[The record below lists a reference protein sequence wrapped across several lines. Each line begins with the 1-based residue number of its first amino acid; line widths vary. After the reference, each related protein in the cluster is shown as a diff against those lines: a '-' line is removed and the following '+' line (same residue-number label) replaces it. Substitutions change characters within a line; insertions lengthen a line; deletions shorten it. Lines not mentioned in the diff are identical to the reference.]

1 MEPHEYDDFG
11 IPDLPEAAKRH
22 GLDVIA
28 LAIPDAGIPS
38 STSDVA
44 DLVRDKMRREC
55 RNASRRSRRVRKWR
69 RDAPLIPQACPTGAL
84 IADFGQHRL
93 PARTTRW
100 AVPPAGL
107 PAARARAR
115 ADSGRRPYHARIRA
129 RRAATSTVCPVLRAD
144 CALTCT
150 WW

>member
-1 MEPHEYDDFG
+1 MTIRTSDSHPIRVDFLPADSGLGPGRLGMTFAPGKKTPGIGGQWERDLDADLRRLVEEYQARVLVTLMEPHEYDDFG

-44 DLVRDKMRREC
+44 DLVRGKMRREC

-69 RDAPLIPQACPTGAL
+69 RDAPRMP
-84 IADFGQHRL
+84 
-93 PARTTRW
+93 
-100 AVPPAGL
+100 
-107 PAARARAR
+107 
-115 ADSGRRPYHARIRA
+115 
-129 RRAATSTVCPVLRAD
+129 
-144 CALTCT
+144 
-150 WW
+150 